1 MTGISREGAADV
13 GGLPVDVARFFESYR
28 AAFERYDSAAIADLF
43 GYPTH
48 VTSDGGEVSLACIA
62 TRQEWIRQ
70 LDRLLGMYREIGVHT
85 ARLAGG
91 SASTLSDRL
100 VQATVR
106 WALEDAGGRLLYHFD
121 AIYTLARIDGT
132 LRITAIA
139 HNELPR
145 YREALARLTPSP

>member
-1 MTGISREGAADV
+1 MTGISRQGAADA
-13 GGLPVDVARFFESYR
+13 GGLPADVARFFESYR

-48 VTSDGGEVSLACIA
+48 VTSDGG
-62 TRQEWIRQ
+62 
-70 LDRLLGMYREIGVHT
+70 
-85 ARLAGG
+85 

-106 WALEDAGGRLLYHFD
+106 WALEDAGGRLLYRFD

-139 HNELPR
+139 HNELPG